1 MNGLGDPGPTAR
13 KQLLQR
19 FFQVLNVFYSFTVVY
34 QWFIS
39 GPTFPGWG
47 VQMLISIDTHRISES
62 GEPTL
67 MPEPSLK
74 PSENILHDECTCS

>member
-1 MNGLGDPGPTAR
+1 MVDPGPTAR

-19 FFQVLNVFYSFTVVY
+19 FFQVLNVFYRFTVVY

-39 GPTFPGWG
+39 GPTFRRLGGG

-67 MPEPSLK
+67 MPESSLK
-74 PSENILHDECTCS
+74 LSENILHDECICS